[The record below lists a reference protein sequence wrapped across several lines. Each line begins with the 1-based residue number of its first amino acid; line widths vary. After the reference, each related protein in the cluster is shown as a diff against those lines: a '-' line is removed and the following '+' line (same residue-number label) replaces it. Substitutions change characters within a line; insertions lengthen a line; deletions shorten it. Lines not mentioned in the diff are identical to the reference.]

1 MLHVLSSKVY
11 NNENTE
17 GDYKHEYDQLKY
29 SVISKTKAHAVYK
42 STRKKIRV
50 APFSLE

>member
-1 MLHVLSSKVY
+1 MLYVLSSKVY

-17 GDYKHEYDQLKY
+17 GDYKHEYDQLKH
-29 SVISKTKAHAVYK
+29 SVISKLRPMQYINQQGKN
-42 STRKKIRV
+42 RV